1 MRRPTSTV
9 LEQFSFAA
17 EASSPIEPAPIEPA
31 RQEWVIEARGVYK
44 KYCRDLRRSR
54 WYGVRDVLDA
64 LTVRA
69 AHSDSCREHEFWAVN
84 DVSFQLRA
92 GDALGVLGRNGS
104 GKSTLLKLI
113 TGQRLLS
120 AGTVRTRGRIV
131 ALNELGLG
139 FNSVLTG
146 RENAYVNAAVL
157 GFSRRDLAARIEE
170 IIDFAGIRE
179 FIDSAV
185 QTYSSGMMARLGFA
199 VAAHLDPDIL
209 IIDEVL
215 AVGDLEFRRKCIQH
229 ILRYVRRG
237 GSLLLVA
244 HDPQLVQSICNRC
257 LVLERGRVLF
267 DGSGIEGVNFHF
279 KLGHKVQ
286 HDLMAETAQRFLT
299 GVEPPDSAVM
309 QQSTV
314 GETTETPRC
323 PLPLTPEQPVIVDR
337 FEMLAADG
345 GPLFPGCRAKV
356 VLSCRS
362 SVAAEIGWGF
372 TLCTADRH
380 TIIASFANG
389 MEARTSRVV
398 PGANQFVCLLPELPL
413 RPGVYAIQGGVGDI
427 ATQAAISMR
436 GYRDA
441 PDFFTVEES
450 AVNRTNNHQSVVGA
464 LISIQSQWLS

>member
-1 MRRPTSTV
+1 
-9 LEQFSFAA
+9 LENFSSAA
-17 EASSPIEPAPIEPA
+17 EAASPLEPAGED
-31 RQEWVIEARGVYK
+31 WVIDARGVYK
-44 KYCRDLRRSR
+44 KFCRDLPRSR
-54 WYGVRDVLDA
+54 RYGIRDVLDA
-64 LTVRA
+64 LTLRPS
-69 AHSDSCREHEFWAVN
+69 HSDSCREHEFWAVN
-84 DVSFQLRA
+84 DVSFQLRR

-139 FNSVLTG
+139 FNPVLTG

-157 GFSRRDLAARIEE
+157 GFSRRDFAARIEE

-185 QTYSSGMMARLGFA
+185 QTYSSGMKARLGFA
-199 VAAHLDPDIL
+199 VATHLDPDIL

-244 HDPQLVQSICNRC
+244 HESHLIQSICNRC
-257 LVLERGRVLF
+257 LVLDRGRVLF
-267 DGSGIEGVNFHF
+267 DGSGVEGVNFHF
-279 KLGHKVQ
+279 ELGHKVQ
-286 HDLMAETAQRFLT
+286 LDSVAETAGRVLT
-299 GVEPPDSAVM
+299 RVASPESAVM
-309 QQSTV
+309 QQSFAA
-314 GETTETPRC
+314 GTTELPRC
-323 PLPLTPEQPVIVDR
+323 RLALTSEQPVIVDR

-345 GPLFPGCRAKV
+345 GLLFSGCRAKV

-372 TLCTADRH
+372 TLCTPDLQ

-389 MEARTSRVV
+389 MDSRTSRVV
-398 PGANQFVCLLPELPL
+398 PGENQLVCLLPKLPL
-413 RPGVYAIQGGVGDI
+413 RPGVYAIRGGVSDLE
-427 ATQAAISMR
+427 TQEGISVR

-441 PDFFTVEES
+441 PDFFTVVES
-450 AVNRTNNHQSVVGA
+450 AVNRTNNHQAVMGA
-464 LISIQSQWLS
+464 LISIEIQWLS

>member
-1 MRRPTSTV
+1 MSRPTATV
-9 LEQFSFAA
+9 FENLSIAA
-17 EASSPIEPAPIEPA
+17 QASSPIEPAG
-31 RQEWVIEARGVYK
+31 QDWVIDARGVYK
-44 KYCRDLRRSR
+44 KFCRDLRRSR
-54 WYGVRDVLDA
+54 WYGVRDVLHA
-64 LTVRA
+64 LAVRRS
-69 AHSDSCREHEFWAVN
+69 HSDSCREHEFWAVN
-84 DVSFQLRA
+84 DISFQLRR

-120 AGTVRTRGRIV
+120 AGIVRTRGRIV

-157 GFSRRDLAARIEE
+157 GFSRQDFAARIEE

-185 QTYSSGMMARLGFA
+185 QTYSSGMKARLGFA
-199 VAAHLDPDIL
+199 VATHLDPDIL

-244 HDPQLVQSICNRC
+244 HDPQLIQSMCNRC

-267 DGSGIEGVNFHF
+267 DGSVIEGVNFHF
-279 KLGHKVQ
+279 KLVHKVQ
-286 HDLMAETAQRFLT
+286 YDSVAETAERVLT
-299 GVEPPDSAVM
+299 GVLA
-309 QQSTV
+309 QA
-314 GETTETPRC
+314 ETPEPLRG

-337 FEMLAADG
+337 LEMLAADG
-345 GPLFPGCRAKV
+345 GPLYSGCRAKV

-372 TLCTADRH
+372 TLCTADLH
-380 TIIASFANG
+380 TIIASFVNG

-413 RPGVYAIQGGVGDI
+413 RPGVYAIQGSVGEI
-427 ATQAAISMR
+427 ATQAAISVR
-436 GYRDA
+436 GYRDV
-441 PDFFTVEES
+441 PDFFTVVES
-450 AVNRTNNHQSVVGA
+450 VVNRTNNHQAAVGA
-464 LISIQSQWLS
+464 LISIENQWLS